1 MAAKI
6 HKHFFQMLAIKKQYF
21 LMKIK
26 DFYGLSQW
34 IKINMNLHF

>member
-1 MAAKI
+1 MTKI
-6 HKHFFQMLAIKKQYF
+6 HKQLFQMSAKKAVF

-34 IKINMNLHF
+34 IKINMSLHF